1 MNTIA
6 KLLFAAVLTLAVLVV
21 GSGTLLAASV
31 VRGGMVTV
39 KIHETGP
46 RGEKHLY
53 VPVPAALVNL
63 GLDMVPM
70 LTGRDVFGKVRAD
83 LGDMGPAMAAA
94 LTELEDAPD
103 AVLVD
108 IQDGRENVRIVK
120 EGSSLEIQVDG
131 PDGQVEIS
139 LPASLLGRI
148 AREIA

>member
-6 KLLFAAVLTLAVLVV
+6 KLLFAAVLTFAALVV

-31 VRGGMVTV
+31 VRSGMVTV
-39 KIHETGP
+39 KVHETGP
-46 RGEKHLY
+46 QGVKHLY
-53 VPVPAALVNL
+53 VPVPAALIGL
-63 GLDMVPM
+63 GMDVMPVLA
-70 LTGRDVFGKVRAD
+70 GRDVFAEMRSD
-83 LGDMGPAMAAA
+83 LGDMGPVVAAA

-108 IQDGRENVRIVK
+108 IQDANESVRIVK
-120 EGSSLEIQVDG
+120 EGRSLEIQVDG

-139 LPASLLGRI
+139 LPANLLGRI